1 MAGTFDLTFRT
12 DSAGNMVKGRR
23 GEYVCNIV
31 QMLFAM
37 IPGSDPYEPEKG
49 ASVEQN
55 TKNSTRKYRRNR
67 PQEGYD
73 LHSLFGG

>member
-37 IPGSDPYEPEKG
+37 IPGSDPYEPEKDWQFSSISINHISSG
-49 ASVEQN
+49 
-55 TKNSTRKYRRNR
+55 
-67 PQEGYD
+67 QEM
-73 LHSLFGG
+73 LVMNLKFVNNF